1 MDKPADGEQANSRET
16 ATLEWEPFKTSS
28 SYRAEHV
35 VVGNYELMVVQQRV
49 ASNDVLT
56 LWDVF

>member
-1 MDKPADGEQANSRET
+1 MSRAVGRRIAMEGEAMDKTADGEQANSRET

-35 VVGNYELMVVQQRV
+35 VVGTAN
-49 ASNDVLT
+49 
-56 LWDVF
+56 